1 MAVDRPGC
9 LGDKDRIVSGSGRV
23 GGVTNGTG
31 GDETGGDTAYATFH
45 GIFRVERKLV
55 NKTGAVNS
63 PNGRGRRRLSL
74 ITD

>member
-31 GDETGGDTAYATFH
+31 GDET
-45 GIFRVERKLV
+45 
-55 NKTGAVNS
+55 
-63 PNGRGRRRLSL
+63 RGNAA
-74 ITD
+74 